1 MAGKLKKEKQKVYLS
16 PGNLKRKMIPRIFF
30 MPYLGIN
37 VIALTG
43 IPVYASDIFAT
54 AKNAM
59 QTVYTDVA
67 GIATVAAVVCAAVC
81 LFLMNFS
88 KSGRTVDESR
98 SWLKRIVVCWAA
110 LMTLA
115 ILLFTYFLETFQVA
129 YAQKAENLP
138 QIVSWQDGK
147 GYQSDGTFIADGWGY
162 DTVNPA
168 GKYVLFD
175 ENGMVQLRTET
186 MDPVNAEDEYSGTE
200 LEPANI
206 AVRAEIFERFTG
218 KVHVTIEENGGVQ
231 REIDLDSSVFFE
243 WNLSVNS
250 GNYRLKSVEA
260 TQNDQKYVAEFD
272 NNYKNLPEQGLIIMK
287 IKVKNELVEAVQ
299 TEKKQNKT
307 DQQNNIQNPEKSDS
321 GIKNTEVVTTVKKTG
336 QKTGIIIG
344 GLSFLG
350 AVMWL
355 LYRKFHR
362 KK

>member
-1 MAGKLKKEKQKVYLS
+1 MILAKERSGLLEKNEGNTVKK
-16 PGNLKRKMIPRIFF
+16 I
-30 MPYLGIN
+30 
-37 VIALTG
+37 
-43 IPVYASDIFAT
+43 
-54 AKNAM
+54 
-59 QTVYTDVA
+59 
-67 GIATVAAVVCAAVC
+67 
-81 LFLMNFS
+81 
-88 KSGRTVDESR
+88 R
-98 SWLKRIVVCWAA
+98 STEQILV
-110 LMTLA
+110 LA

-162 DTVNPA
+162 D
-168 GKYVLFD
+168 

-206 AVRAEIFERFTG
+206 AVRAEIFEGFTG

-350 AVMWL
+350 AAMWL

>member
-1 MAGKLKKEKQKVYLS
+1 MQAENEPEKCTVWKLS
-16 PGNLKRKMIPRIFF
+16 NP
-30 MPYLGIN
+30 
-37 VIALTG
+37 
-43 IPVYASDIFAT
+43 
-54 AKNAM
+54 
-59 QTVYTDVA
+59 TDVILA
-67 GIATVAAVVCAAVC
+67 KERSGLLEKNEGNTV
-81 LFLMNFS
+81 
-88 KSGRTVDESR
+88 KKIR
-98 SWLKRIVVCWAA
+98 STEQILV
-110 LMTLA
+110 LA

-138 QIVSWQDGK
+138 QIVSWQ
-147 GYQSDGTFIADGWGY
+147 DGWGY

-206 AVRAEIFERFTG
+206 AVRAEIFEGFTG

-231 REIDLDSSVFFE
+231 REINLDSSVFFE

-350 AVMWL
+350 AAMWL

>member
-1 MAGKLKKEKQKVYLS
+1 MLEKNEGNTVKK
-16 PGNLKRKMIPRIFF
+16 I
-30 MPYLGIN
+30 
-37 VIALTG
+37 
-43 IPVYASDIFAT
+43 
-54 AKNAM
+54 
-59 QTVYTDVA
+59 
-67 GIATVAAVVCAAVC
+67 
-81 LFLMNFS
+81 
-88 KSGRTVDESR
+88 R
-98 SWLKRIVVCWAA
+98 STEQILV
-110 LMTLA
+110 LA

-186 MDPVNAEDEYSGTE
+186 MDPVNVEDEYSGTE

-206 AVRAEIFERFTG
+206 AVRAEIFEGFTG

-299 TEKKQNKT
+299 TERKQNKTDQQNNIQNPEKSDSGIYRLKSVEATQNDQKYVAEFDNNYKNLPEQGLIIMKIKVKNELVEAVQTERKQNKT

-344 GLSFLG
+344 SLSFLG
-350 AVMWL
+350 AAMWL
-355 LYRKFHR
+355 SYRKFHR

>member
-1 MAGKLKKEKQKVYLS
+1 MSEKNEGNTVKKIRSTEQILV
-16 PGNLKRKMIPRIFF
+16 
-30 MPYLGIN
+30 
-37 VIALTG
+37 LT
-43 IPVYASDIFAT
+43 
-54 AKNAM
+54 
-59 QTVYTDVA
+59 
-67 GIATVAAVVCAAVC
+67 
-81 LFLMNFS
+81 
-88 KSGRTVDESR
+88 
-98 SWLKRIVVCWAA
+98 
-110 LMTLA
+110 

-129 YAQKAENLP
+129 YAQKAEDLP

-186 MDPVNAEDEYSGTE
+186 MDPVNA
-200 LEPANI
+200 
-206 AVRAEIFERFTG
+206 
-218 KVHVTIEENGGVQ
+218 
-231 REIDLDSSVFFE
+231 VFFE

-350 AVMWL
+350 AAMWL

>member
-1 MAGKLKKEKQKVYLS
+1 MLEKNEGNTVKK
-16 PGNLKRKMIPRIFF
+16 I
-30 MPYLGIN
+30 
-37 VIALTG
+37 
-43 IPVYASDIFAT
+43 
-54 AKNAM
+54 
-59 QTVYTDVA
+59 
-67 GIATVAAVVCAAVC
+67 
-81 LFLMNFS
+81 
-88 KSGRTVDESR
+88 R
-98 SWLKRIVVCWAA
+98 STEQILV
-110 LMTLA
+110 LA

-206 AVRAEIFERFTG
+206 AVRAEIFEGFTG
-218 KVHVTIEENGGVQ
+218 MVHVTIEENGGVQ

-260 TQNDQKYVAEFD
+260 TQND
-272 NNYKNLPEQGLIIMK
+272 PEICCRI
-287 IKVKNELVEAVQ
+287 
-299 TEKKQNKT
+299 
-307 DQQNNIQNPEKSDS
+307 
-321 GIKNTEVVTTVKKTG
+321 
-336 QKTGIIIG
+336 
-344 GLSFLG
+344 
-350 AVMWL
+350 
-355 LYRKFHR
+355 
-362 KK
+362 

>member
-1 MAGKLKKEKQKVYLS
+1 MLEKNEGNTVKK
-16 PGNLKRKMIPRIFF
+16 I
-30 MPYLGIN
+30 
-37 VIALTG
+37 
-43 IPVYASDIFAT
+43 
-54 AKNAM
+54 
-59 QTVYTDVA
+59 
-67 GIATVAAVVCAAVC
+67 
-81 LFLMNFS
+81 
-88 KSGRTVDESR
+88 R
-98 SWLKRIVVCWAA
+98 STEQILV
-110 LMTLA
+110 LA

-206 AVRAEIFERFTG
+206 AVRAEIFEGFTG

-287 IKVKNELVEAVQ
+287 IKVKNELARVRDHDNYEEKHVQ
-299 TEKKQNKT
+299 DIITNFFLR
-307 DQQNNIQNPEKSDS
+307 SDS
-321 GIKNTEVVTTVKKTG
+321 GLYTNTCHVTRMGEEDRTLLYVMDSSKFPAWISDFGKE
-336 QKTGIIIG
+336 TGIE
-344 GLSFLG
+344 
-350 AVMWL
+350 
-355 LYRKFHR
+355 KNHE
-362 KK
+362 

>member
-1 MAGKLKKEKQKVYLS
+1 MLEKNEGNTVKK
-16 PGNLKRKMIPRIFF
+16 I
-30 MPYLGIN
+30 
-37 VIALTG
+37 
-43 IPVYASDIFAT
+43 
-54 AKNAM
+54 
-59 QTVYTDVA
+59 
-67 GIATVAAVVCAAVC
+67 
-81 LFLMNFS
+81 
-88 KSGRTVDESR
+88 R
-98 SWLKRIVVCWAA
+98 STEQILV
-110 LMTLA
+110 LA

-186 MDPVNAEDEYSGTE
+186 MDPVNAEDEYSG
-200 LEPANI
+200 
-206 AVRAEIFERFTG
+206 
-218 KVHVTIEENGGVQ
+218 TIEENGGVQ

-350 AVMWL
+350 AAMWL

>member
-1 MAGKLKKEKQKVYLS
+1 MLEKNEGNTVKK
-16 PGNLKRKMIPRIFF
+16 I
-30 MPYLGIN
+30 
-37 VIALTG
+37 
-43 IPVYASDIFAT
+43 
-54 AKNAM
+54 
-59 QTVYTDVA
+59 
-67 GIATVAAVVCAAVC
+67 
-81 LFLMNFS
+81 
-88 KSGRTVDESR
+88 R
-98 SWLKRIVVCWAA
+98 STEQILV
-110 LMTLA
+110 LA

-147 GYQSDGTFIADGWGY
+147 GY

-186 MDPVNAEDEYSGTE
+186 MDPVNVEDEYSGTE

-206 AVRAEIFERFTG
+206 AVRAEIFEGFTG

-250 GNYRLKSVEA
+250 GNYRLKSVKA

-350 AVMWL
+350 AAMWL

>member
-1 MAGKLKKEKQKVYLS
+1 MEKNEGNTVKK
-16 PGNLKRKMIPRIFF
+16 I
-30 MPYLGIN
+30 
-37 VIALTG
+37 
-43 IPVYASDIFAT
+43 
-54 AKNAM
+54 
-59 QTVYTDVA
+59 
-67 GIATVAAVVCAAVC
+67 
-81 LFLMNFS
+81 
-88 KSGRTVDESR
+88 R
-98 SWLKRIVVCWAA
+98 STEQILV
-110 LMTLA
+110 LA

-206 AVRAEIFERFTG
+206 AVRAEIFEGFTG

-250 GNYRLKSVEA
+250 GNYRFSFGSHRRIWITGNAAGQYSVFPCCA
-260 TQNDQKYVAEFD
+260 H
-272 NNYKNLPEQGLIIMK
+272 G
-287 IKVKNELVEAVQ
+287 
-299 TEKKQNKT
+299 
-307 DQQNNIQNPEKSDS
+307 SDHIRS
-321 GIKNTEVVTTVKKTG
+321 GAGCCNSDDCIFTLDMML
-336 QKTGIIIG
+336 Q
-344 GLSFLG
+344 
-350 AVMWL
+350 
-355 LYRKFHR
+355 
-362 KK
+362 

>member
-1 MAGKLKKEKQKVYLS
+1 MVIS
-16 PGNLKRKMIPRIFF
+16 VDTGNKMIKTEHYEFNS
-30 MPYLGIN
+30 GIDVLDTIPGEN
-37 VIALTG
+37 DEVIEFG
-43 IPVYASDIFAT
+43 
-54 AKNAM
+54 
-59 QTVYTDVA
+59 
-67 GIATVAAVVCAAVC
+67 
-81 LFLMNFS
+81 
-88 KSGRTVDESR
+88 
-98 SWLKRIVVCWAA
+98 
-110 LMTLA
+110 
-115 ILLFTYFLETFQVA
+115 
-129 YAQKAENLP
+129 
-138 QIVSWQDGK
+138 
-147 GYQSDGTFIADGWGY
+147 
-162 DTVNPA
+162 
-168 GKYVLFD
+168 GKYY
-175 ENGMVQLRTET
+175 RTT
-186 MDPVNAEDEYSGTE
+186 NRRISYMEDKTE
-200 LEPANI
+200 DDRYYIL
-206 AVRAEIFERFTG
+206 
-218 KVHVTIEENGGVQ
+218 Q

-350 AVMWL
+350 AAMWL

>member
-1 MAGKLKKEKQKVYLS
+1 M
-16 PGNLKRKMIPRIFF
+16 
-30 MPYLGIN
+30 
-37 VIALTG
+37 
-43 IPVYASDIFAT
+43 
-54 AKNAM
+54 
-59 QTVYTDVA
+59 
-67 GIATVAAVVCAAVC
+67 
-81 LFLMNFS
+81 
-88 KSGRTVDESR
+88 
-98 SWLKRIVVCWAA
+98 
-110 LMTLA
+110 
-115 ILLFTYFLETFQVA
+115 
-129 YAQKAENLP
+129 
-138 QIVSWQDGK
+138 
-147 GYQSDGTFIADGWGY
+147 
-162 DTVNPA
+162 
-168 GKYVLFD
+168 
-175 ENGMVQLRTET
+175 
-186 MDPVNAEDEYSGTE
+186 
-200 LEPANI
+200 
-206 AVRAEIFERFTG
+206 RAEIFEGFTG

-321 GIKNTEVVTTVKKTG
+321 GIKNTEVVTTVKKIG

-350 AVMWL
+350 AAMWL
-355 LYRKFHR
+355 SYRKFHR

>member
-1 MAGKLKKEKQKVYLS
+1 MQAESELEKCTVWKLS
-16 PGNLKRKMIPRIFF
+16 NP
-30 MPYLGIN
+30 
-37 VIALTG
+37 
-43 IPVYASDIFAT
+43 
-54 AKNAM
+54 
-59 QTVYTDVA
+59 TDVILA
-67 GIATVAAVVCAAVC
+67 KERSGLSEKNEGNTV
-81 LFLMNFS
+81 
-88 KSGRTVDESR
+88 KKIR
-98 SWLKRIVVCWAA
+98 STEQILV
-110 LMTLA
+110 LT

-129 YAQKAENLP
+129 YAQKAEDLP

-206 AVRAEIFERFTG
+206 AVRAEIFEGFTG

-350 AVMWL
+350 VAMWL
-355 LYRKFHR
+355 SYRKFHR

>member
-1 MAGKLKKEKQKVYLS
+1 MLEKNEGNTVKKIRSTEQILV
-16 PGNLKRKMIPRIFF
+16 
-30 MPYLGIN
+30 
-37 VIALTG
+37 LT
-43 IPVYASDIFAT
+43 
-54 AKNAM
+54 
-59 QTVYTDVA
+59 
-67 GIATVAAVVCAAVC
+67 
-81 LFLMNFS
+81 
-88 KSGRTVDESR
+88 
-98 SWLKRIVVCWAA
+98 
-110 LMTLA
+110 

-175 ENGMVQLRTET
+175 ENGMVQLRTEK
-186 MDPVNAEDEYSGTE
+186 MDSVNAEDEYSGTE

-206 AVRAEIFERFTG
+206 AVRAEIFEGFTG
-218 KVHVTIEENGGVQ
+218 KIHVIIEENRGVQ

-243 WNLSVNS
+243 WNLPVNS
-250 GNYRLKSVEA
+250 GTYRLKSVEA
-260 TQNDQKYVAEFD
+260 TQNDQKYVTEFD
-272 NNYKNLPEQGLIIMK
+272 NSYKNLPEQGLIMMK
-287 IKVKNELVEAVQ
+287 IKVKNELVEAVP
-299 TEKKQNKT
+299 TKKKQNET

-350 AVMWL
+350 AAMWL
-355 LYRKFHR
+355 LYRKFYR